1 MGQIESVFSGESK
14 QRRTSEN
21 STSVRCDGPTKI
33 QQKMSDCCVPL
44 WRPTR
49 KILPSIVR
57 LNNGHQQVL
66 QRVASAP
73 RRTAGSHDHFPPR
86 HGHDLKGPFLTR
98 CSKLLPFFMSRRI
111 PIQDTYAFRGRNRYG
126 VSVMSAGNSELGRSI
141 LISIIQGKCRNF
153 PIQLQ
158 NRIRTRQL

>member
-1 MGQIESVFSGESK
+1 
-14 QRRTSEN
+14 
-21 STSVRCDGPTKI
+21 
-33 QQKMSDCCVPL
+33 MSDCCVPL

-98 CSKLLPFFMSRRI
+98 CSKLLPFFMRRRKA
-111 PIQDTYAFRGRNRYG
+111 IQDTNTFRGGNRYG
-126 VSVMSAGNSELGRSI
+126 VSVMPAGHGDFWRPI
-141 LISIIQGKCRNF
+141 MISIIQGKCRNF